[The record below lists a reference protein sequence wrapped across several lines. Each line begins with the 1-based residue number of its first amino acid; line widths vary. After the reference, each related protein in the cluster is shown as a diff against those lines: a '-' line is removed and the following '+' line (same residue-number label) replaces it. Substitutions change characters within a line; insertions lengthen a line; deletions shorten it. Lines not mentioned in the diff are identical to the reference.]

1 MEIEGRL
8 LNFETIDR
16 FGCRIS
22 KDCKIDIPD
31 VVPIIDKFNMSNPNA
46 VIGHASVSRDE
57 NGLSISGTI
66 LNEALTLDTGIGG
79 YFTILETK
87 KVRDV
92 NVVTDCKLRGIGV
105 TDHPVSPDYYWRKKN
120 ERMDTTS

>member
-8 LNFETIDR
+8 LNFEATDG

-31 VVPIIDKFNMSNPNA
+31 VVPIIDKTNMSGPNA

-57 NGLSISGTI
+57 NGLSTSGTI
-66 LNEALTLDTGIGG
+66 LDESLPFLFGSNAIQL
-79 YFTILETK
+79 
-87 KVRDV
+87 
-92 NVVTDCKLRGIGV
+92 VTEGKITR
-105 TDHPVSPDYYWRKKN
+105 
-120 ERMDTTS
+120 

>member
-8 LNFETIDR
+8 LNFGETNC
-16 FGCRIS
+16 FGHRIS

-31 VVPIIDKFNMSNPNA
+31 VVPIIDRFDTSDPNA

-66 LNEALTLDTGIGG
+66 FDEALPLDTGIGG
-79 YFTILETK
+79 YYTNLKTEK
-87 KVRDV
+87 DGDV
-92 NVVTDCKLRGIGV
+92 NIVTDCKLRGIGT
-105 TDHPVSPDYYWRKKN
+105 TDHPVSPDYYWREKN
-120 ERMDTTS
+120 D

>member
-8 LNFETIDR
+8 LNFGEIDG
-16 FGCRIS
+16 FGYRIS

-31 VVPIIDKFNMSNPNA
+31 AVPIINRFNTSDPNA

-66 LNEALTLDTGIGG
+66 FDESLPLDTGIGG
-79 YFTILETK
+79 YYTNLKTK
-87 KVRDV
+87 KVEGAYI
-92 NVVTDCKLRGIGV
+92 VTDCKLRGIG
-105 TDHPVSPDYYWRKKN
+105 TTNHPVSPDYYWREKN